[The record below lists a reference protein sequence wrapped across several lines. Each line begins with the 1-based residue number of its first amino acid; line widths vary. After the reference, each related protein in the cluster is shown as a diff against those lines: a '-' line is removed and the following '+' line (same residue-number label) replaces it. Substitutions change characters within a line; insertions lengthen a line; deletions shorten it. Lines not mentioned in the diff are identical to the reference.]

1 MDARSMFHDL
11 TLGVE
16 SSITGMVTLM
26 AVAEALSRVRA
37 LVESTGKELD
47 NRLEPHLKCGLNYF
61 FFASSSFV
69 L

>member
-1 MDARSMFHDL
+1 MFHDL

-37 LVESTGKELD
+37 LVESTGKGLD
-47 NRLEPHLKCGLNYF
+47 NRSEPHLKCGLNYF
-61 FFASSSFV
+61 FFAWSSFV
-69 L
+69 P